1 MIRLLLILC
10 LQHFI
15 HPLKALSSPNAPKGS
30 RGAEVWKPPSQN
42 VAQHRGKIF
51 DIQSPEDLLH
61 FTIEDDRLAVVK
73 VYASWCAT
81 CKKFDVRYRKIANQY
96 GDTHDDTGGMQISQR
111 VRFAEMQYDNPA
123 NRELCQDLL
132 NVTTFPYIL
141 LYKGRKGKVDEF
153 HCSPAKFQRLVDAVK
168 EHLEIEEEGE
178 EGGKREVSSER
189 RSGIHH
195 YPKYYEH

>member
-15 HPLKALSSPNAPKGS
+15 HPLKALSSPNAPKG
-30 RGAEVWKPPSQN
+30 RGATVWKPPSQN
-42 VAQHRGKIF
+42 VAQRRGKIF

-61 FTIEDDRLAVVK
+61 FIIEDDRLSVVK

-96 GDTHDDTGGMQISQR
+96 GDTYDDAGMQISR
-111 VRFAEMQYDNPA
+111 RGMVRFAEMQYDNPA
-123 NRELCQDLL
+123 NRELCQDVLKIA
-132 NVTTFPYIL
+132 TFPYML

-168 EHLEIEEEGE
+168 EHLEDEEEGG
-178 EGGKREVSSER
+178 EG
-189 RSGIHH
+189 GIHH
-195 YPKYYEH
+195 YPKYFEH